1 MNELKQWV
9 IEETWKVMK
18 TLSYLQPKH
27 QENELSFSST
37 DKQFILIEHYTFNAQ
52 GSEIVKLMTENIC
65 KLMTED

>member
-1 MNELKQWV
+1 
-9 IEETWKVMK
+9 MK